1 MPFSPD
7 AAPSREGGDRRRLDV
22 LPWLLYIG
30 VRDFGSKVPIE
41 SKVRISTVPQI
52 AASADDSFVFH
63 NPVYAV
69 CHLDIHIR
77 LRLIDAYRVEI

>member
-1 MPFSPD
+1 MVLFRSPWVP
-7 AAPSREGGDRRRLDV
+7 ALGVCSPSGPVTG
-22 LPWLLYIG
+22 
-30 VRDFGSKVPIE
+30 FA

-52 AASADDSFVFH
+52 AASADNSFVFH

-77 LRLIDAYRVEI
+77 LRLIDAYRVKI